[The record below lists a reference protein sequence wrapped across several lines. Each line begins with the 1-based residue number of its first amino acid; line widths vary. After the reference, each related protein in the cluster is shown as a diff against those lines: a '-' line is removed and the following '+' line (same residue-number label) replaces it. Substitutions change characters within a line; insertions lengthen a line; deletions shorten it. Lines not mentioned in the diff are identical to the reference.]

1 MIFILN
7 VDKDGE
13 HVVML
18 FALHIVTNIY
28 TIFCHPIRN
37 LEYKI
42 KFPGNIGEG
51 NTMLYCSKRNID
63 ICVSTPKKIYEDR
76 YCKCLP
82 GWVIE

>member
-1 MIFILN
+1 MLLCFI
-7 VDKDGE
+7 
-13 HVVML
+13 
-18 FALHIVTNIY
+18 ALHIVTNIY
-28 TIFCHPIRN
+28 TIFCHPIPKQ
-37 LEYKI
+37 EYKI

-51 NTMLYCSKRNID
+51 STMLYCSKRNID